1 MSPTNKLILL
11 TGPSGV
17 GKTTIALALLKIMPG
32 LQRLV
37 TYTTRQPRP
46 NEKNDVD
53 YHFVNVEQYNAKLDN
68 GDFFEH
74 AEVYGHL
81 YGNCRKELKQIWDSG
96 KIALMVLDIQGV
108 RTVEK
113 VIPEAVSIFLMPDT
127 LDNLKKRIRE
137 RPMSDEDF
145 QKRWQT
151 VERELAEARDCD
163 FQVINE
169 EGKIEET
176 VLKVKIIISNN

>member
-1 MSPTNKLILL
+1 MNKLILL

-17 GKTTIALALLKIMPG
+17 GKTTVALALLAAMPN

-37 TYTTRQPRP
+37 TYTTRAPRP

-53 YHFVNVEQYNAKLDN
+53 YHFVSAEKYQAKLDA

-81 YGNCRKELKQIWDSG
+81 YGNCRQKLKQIWDNE

-108 RTVEK
+108 RTIEK
-113 VIPEAVSIFLMPDT
+113 IIPEAISIFLFPDT
-127 LDNLKKRIRE
+127 LENLKKRIRA

-145 QKRWQT
+145 EKRLQK
-151 VERELAEARDCD
+151 VEQELAEAENCD

-169 EGKIEET
+169 EGKMDET
-176 VLKVKIIISNN
+176 VIKVKTIISRG

>member
-1 MSPTNKLILL
+1 MRDKLVLL

-17 GKTTIALALLKIMPG
+17 GKTTVALALLKEMPN

-37 TYTTRQPRP
+37 TYTTRAPRP

-53 YHFVNVEQYNAKLDN
+53 YHFIKVEQYNEKLN
-68 GDFFEH
+68 AGDFFEH
-74 AEVYGHL
+74 AKVYGHL
-81 YGNCRKELKQIWDSG
+81 YGNCRKELKQIWDND
-96 KIALMVLDIQGV
+96 KVALMVLDIQGV

-113 VIPEAVSIFLMPDT
+113 VIPEAISIFLFPDT
-127 LDNLKKRIRE
+127 LENLQKRIKQ

-151 VERELAEARDCD
+151 IELELAEAKNCD

-176 VLKVKIIISNN
+176 VIKVKSIITNN

>member
-1 MSPTNKLILL
+1 
-11 TGPSGV
+11 
-17 GKTTIALALLKIMPG
+17 
-32 LQRLV
+32 
-37 TYTTRQPRP
+37 
-46 NEKNDVD
+46 
-53 YHFVNVEQYNAKLDN
+53 
-68 GDFFEH
+68 
-74 AEVYGHL
+74 
-81 YGNCRKELKQIWDSG
+81 
-96 KIALMVLDIQGV
+96 MVLDIQGV

-176 VLKVKIIISNN
+176 VLKVKIII